1 MTTDAPICTVRH
13 VDHVGIAVTNV
24 EEAKALFET
33 LFGAPE
39 AKVLEDPGRNL
50 RAALLEIGQTRI
62 ELLESTDPEN
72 VIGRFVASRGGGLHH
87 LAFQVEDVRER
98 LASLKAAGIPLVNEE
113 PVHGFTGSIAF
124 IRPEAVEQVLV
135 ELVQPHPKG
144 TK

>member
-24 EEAKALFET
+24 EEAKALFQT

-39 AKVLEDPGRNL
+39 TEILEDPGRGL

-72 VIGRFVASRGGGLHH
+72 VIGKFISSRGEGLHH
-87 LAFQVEDVRER
+87 VAFQVEDVKER
-98 LASLKAAGIPLVNEE
+98 LASLKKAGIPLVNEK

-124 IRPEAVEQVLV
+124 LWPEAVRHVLV
-135 ELVQPHPKG
+135 ELVQPHPEA